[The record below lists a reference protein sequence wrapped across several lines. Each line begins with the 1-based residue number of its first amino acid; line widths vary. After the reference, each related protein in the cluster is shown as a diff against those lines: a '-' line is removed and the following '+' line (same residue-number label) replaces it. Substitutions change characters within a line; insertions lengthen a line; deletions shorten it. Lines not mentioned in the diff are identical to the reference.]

1 MSVEVSNVMIQQW
14 CKSRVWSVECWCWS
28 AWSRRYIIIIP
39 LCQGRAP
46 QLQSLLLQ
54 VVLLE
59 SPVLG
64 TSAQL
69 PTLVPPAPVQEV
81 WQIRWQ
87 FRSQLSYKLRL
98 TDAVTLETSTGAM
111 GGKYLLMILKWSV
124 KSPHFCLPIR
134 ISTMGLLE
142 LLCFDSDHNDN
153 IVWSLSA
160 DRVIDMAVIMS
171 ESCSECQNQ
180 QSWRQG

>member
-87 FRSQLSYKLRL
+87 FRSQLSYKL
-98 TDAVTLETSTGAM
+98 S
-111 GGKYLLMILKWSV
+111 YQLMCKADVSDLS
-124 KSPHFCLPIR
+124 SRENPIFR
-134 ISTMGLLE
+134 RNSENEKLGIE
-142 LLCFDSDHNDN
+142 DCHQ
-153 IVWSLSA
+153 SLSLPGHSIVRRTSQKSLSHSIIIIHLSIWTVVRSSSSKVRKQTSKQA
-160 DRVIDMAVIMS
+160 S
-171 ESCSECQNQ
+171 KQ
-180 QSWRQG
+180 